1 MPPTKIA
8 RLERRTDGVG
18 RTLYFMIPSSDRRK
32 PPAFLDPEDVP
43 AFEGEAAWF
52 EVAQVRRGPW
62 LKWRAVR
69 RVEEPAPPPGLDPG
83 RG

>member
-1 MPPTKIA
+1 MPARKIA
-8 RLERRTDGVG
+8 RLERRTDGAG
-18 RTLYFMIPSSDRRK
+18 RTLYFLVPSSDRRK

-52 EVAQVRRGPW
+52 ELLQVRRGPW

-69 RVEEPAPPPGLDPG
+69 QVDAPQAWPVTPS
-83 RG
+83 